1 MRIPRRRLLRLAAGT
16 ALLPM
21 LPWIAR
27 ADAYPSRPVRLLVG
41 FTAGSTTDTLGRLIG
56 QWLSETLGQPFII
69 DNRPGAGG
77 NIALEALVNASPDG
91 YTLGMVAPAA
101 TINMSLYDKLSFNFL
116 HDVAPVAGVVRV
128 PNVLE
133 VTPSLPVN
141 SVPEF
146 IAYARANPGKLSF
159 ATAGVGT
166 ASHMAGELFKIMAG
180 VDLVTVHYRGDG
192 PAMIDLMGGQV
203 QVGFATMTASI
214 GHIRDG
220 KLRPLAVTTTTRSP
234 ALPDLPTVA
243 DFVPGYE
250 ASSAFGVAAPAGT
263 PAPIVAILNKE
274 INAGLADSKLAARLD
289 DMSGLKL
296 TGTAADYGKFL
307 ADDAEKW
314 AKVIHTAGIKAE

>member
-1 MRIPRRRLLRLAAGT
+1 MSILRREFLHLAAG
-16 ALLPM
+16 AAILPS
-21 LPWIAR
+21 LPQIAR
-27 ADAYPSRPVRLLVG
+27 ADTYPSRSVRLLVG

-56 QWLSETLGQPFII
+56 QWLSERLGQPFII

-77 NIALEALVNASPDG
+77 NIALEALVNAAPDG

-101 TINMSLYDKLSFNFL
+101 TINMSLYDKLNFNFL
-116 HDVAPVAGVVRV
+116 HDTAPVAGVVRV

-133 VTPSLPVN
+133 VTPSLPVKT
-141 SVPEF
+141 VPEF
-146 IAYARANPGKLSF
+146 IAYAKANPGKLSF
-159 ATAGVGT
+159 ASAGVGT
-166 ASHMAGELFKIMAG
+166 ASHMAGELFKIMTG

-263 PAPIVAILNKE
+263 PAPIVATLNKE
-274 INAGLADSKLAARLD
+274 INAGLADSNVAARLD

-307 ADDAEKW
+307 TDDAEKW

>member
-1 MRIPRRRLLRLAAGT
+1 MSISRRTLLHLAAGA
-16 ALLPM
+16 ALLPA
-21 LPWIAR
+21 PRIAR
-27 ADAYPSRPVRLLVG
+27 ADTYPSRPVRLLVG

-56 QWLSETLGQPFII
+56 QWLSERLGQPIII

-77 NIALEALVNASPDG
+77 NIALEALVNAASDG

-101 TINMSLYDKLSFNFL
+101 TINMSLYDKLNFNFL
-116 HDVAPVAGVVRV
+116 RDAAPVAGVVRV

-141 SVPEF
+141 TVPEF
-146 IAYARANPGKLSF
+146 IAYAKANPGKLSF
-159 ATAGVGT
+159 ASAGVGT
-166 ASHMAGELFKIMAG
+166 ASHMAGEMFKIMAG

-214 GHIRDG
+214 GHIRAG

-234 ALPDLPTVA
+234 ALPELPTVA
-243 DFVPGYE
+243 DFVHGYE
-250 ASSAFGVAAPAGT
+250 ASSAFGVAAPTGT
-263 PAPIVAILNKE
+263 PAPIVTTLNKE
-274 INAGLADSKLAARLD
+274 INAGLANSKVAARLD

>member
-1 MRIPRRRLLRLAAGT
+1 MSISRRRLLHLAAGV
-16 ALLPM
+16 ALLPA
-21 LPWIAR
+21 PRIAR
-27 ADAYPSRPVRLLVG
+27 ADTYPSRPVRLLVG

-56 QWLSETLGQPFII
+56 QWLSERLGQPFII

-77 NIALEALVNASPDG
+77 NIALEALVNAAPDG

-101 TINMSLYDKLSFNFL
+101 TINMSLYDKLNFNFL
-116 HDVAPVAGVVRV
+116 RDAAPVAGVVRV

-141 SVPEF
+141 TVPEF
-146 IAYARANPGKLSF
+146 IAYAKANPGKLSF
-159 ATAGVGT
+159 ASAGVGT
-166 ASHMAGELFKIMAG
+166 ASHMAGEMFKIMAG

-214 GHIRDG
+214 GHIRAG

-234 ALPDLPTVA
+234 ALPELPTVA
-243 DFVPGYE
+243 DFVHGYE
-250 ASSAFGVAAPAGT
+250 ASSAFGVAAPTGT
-263 PAPIVAILNKE
+263 PAPIVTTLNKE
-274 INAGLADSKLAARLD
+274 INAGLADSKVAARLD

>member
-1 MRIPRRRLLRLAAGT
+1 MSILRREFLHLAAG
-16 ALLPM
+16 AAILPS
-21 LPWIAR
+21 LPQIAR
-27 ADAYPSRPVRLLVG
+27 ADTYPSRSVRLLVG

-56 QWLSETLGQPFII
+56 QWLSERLGQPFII

-77 NIALEALVNASPDG
+77 NIALEALVNAAPDG
-91 YTLGMVAPAA
+91 DTLGMVAPAA
-101 TINMSLYDKLSFNFL
+101 TINMSLYDKLNFNFL
-116 HDVAPVAGVVRV
+116 HDTAPVAGVVRV

-141 SVPEF
+141 TVPEF
-146 IAYARANPGKLSF
+146 IAYAKANPGKLSF
-159 ATAGVGT
+159 ASAGVGT
-166 ASHMAGELFKIMAG
+166 ASHMAGELFKIMTG
-180 VDLVTVHYRGDG
+180 VDLVPVPYRGDG
-192 PAMIDLMGGQV
+192 PAMIDLMGGPV

-263 PAPIVAILNKE
+263 PAPIVTTLNKE
-274 INAGLADSKLAARLD
+274 INAGLADSTVAARLD

-296 TGTAADYGKFL
+296 TGTAADYSKFL

-314 AKVIHTAGIKAE
+314 AKVIHTAGIKTE